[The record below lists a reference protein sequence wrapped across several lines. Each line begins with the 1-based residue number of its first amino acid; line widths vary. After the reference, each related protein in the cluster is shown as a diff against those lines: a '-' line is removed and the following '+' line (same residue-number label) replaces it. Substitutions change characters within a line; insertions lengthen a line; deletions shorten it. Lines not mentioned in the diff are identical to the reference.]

1 MLHRVLYPQVHD
13 NGFKKK
19 KRGLMAPIAHIILYI
34 IDSPL
39 GGWELN
45 TWIDGDVTLVQGYSN
60 EVD

>member
-1 MLHRVLYPQVHD
+1 
-13 NGFKKK
+13 
-19 KRGLMAPIAHIILYI
+19 MAPIAHIILYI